1 MFSSTKKSRLLW
13 DDFRDVSKIRGLQF
27 SRHFSGMH
35 SCGGVVGCKPTE
47 TLSPGTNR
55 RRESFFLSFIT
66 SLSTLRQARSI
77 GRRTSSP
84 SVLLRL
90 ASLAVP
96 GFSGRRSQRR
106 LGAWNRPHERPD
118 LIPSPFHEMAY
129 RHGEGND
136 QACPGP
142 DPGASPTRARIFRRP
157 RIV

>member
-1 MFSSTKKSRLLW
+1 MQADRNPFAW
-13 DDFRDVSKIRGLQF
+13 DEPAEGI
-27 SRHFSGMH
+27 
-35 SCGGVVGCKPTE
+35 
-47 TLSPGTNR
+47 
-55 RRESFFLSFIT
+55 FFLKFYYFVVNAAT
-66 SLSTLRQARSI
+66 GSI
-77 GRRTSSP
+77 DRRTSSP